1 MDVYK
6 DVGVCS
12 LEKATSGCLP
22 LPMLRSEL
30 GHGAKHWE
38 LYMDVYMDVGV
49 METATS
55 EKLGHGAQTSTEA
68 WAPGKPKPVY
78 EGKPCSPRGHQARF
92 ASIRVACTIAAQ
104 SPVQA
109 PAPVASIRGAC
120 TIAAQSPVQAPAS
133 VASIRIACTEHQ
145 LSAPSTSTVQRHPA
159 ADARSRLNSRRG
171 PRPRPP
177 RSDSLCPS
185 YGCVQSV
192 PYMDM
197 YLYVACARHLDC
209 CTWMCTWM

>member
-78 EGKPCSPRGHQARF
+78 EGKPCSPRGRQARF
-92 ASIRVACTIAAQ
+92 ASIRGACTIAAQ

-109 PAPVASIRGAC
+109 PAPVASIR
-120 TIAAQSPVQAPAS
+120 V
-133 VASIRIACTEHQ
+133 ACTEHQ
-145 LSAPSTSTVQRHPA
+145 HRAPSTSTVHRAPA
-159 ADARSRLNSRRG
+159 PCSGTQQPMHGAASTAAAAHGHG
-171 PRPRPP
+171 PR
-177 RSDSLCPS
+177 
-185 YGCVQSV
+185 V
-192 PYMDM
+192 PT
-197 YLYVACARHLDC
+197 ACARHTDVYSPC
-209 CTWMCTWM
+209 RTWICTCM